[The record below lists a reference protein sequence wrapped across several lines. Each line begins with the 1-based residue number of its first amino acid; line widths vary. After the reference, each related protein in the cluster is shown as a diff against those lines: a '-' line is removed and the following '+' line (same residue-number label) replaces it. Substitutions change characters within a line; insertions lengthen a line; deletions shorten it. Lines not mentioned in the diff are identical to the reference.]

1 MYAADR
7 EHLMFQ
13 VLGKWIVV
21 AESTGIQKVEALKRE
36 FLESYWLKVTAIEDS
51 DAIAV
56 ITSVK
61 V

>member
-1 MYAADR
+1 
-7 EHLMFQ
+7 MFQ